1 MDLII
6 VESPSKAK
14 TISKYLKGQYR
25 VDASAGHIRDLPVHT
40 LGVDVKNNYEP
51 KYVNSEGKEDVIRRL
66 VDATKKADRVY
77 LATDPDR
84 EGEAIAWHLQTV
96 LGLDENGDNRIEFN
110 EVSQSAI
117 EKALRAPRQIN
128 YNLVDAQ
135 QARRV
140 LDRLVGYKLSTLLNH
155 KIEDKSGNGKRTL
168 SGGRVQSVA
177 LKLIVEREREITA
190 FKPQEYW
197 NLTAEL
203 RDKAGQFSP
212 FKAMLEKKGTKK
224 YKPASAD
231 ETVAVLE
238 VLANGQFIV
247 SKVKKTVAKS
257 HAPAPFTTSSL
268 QQDAST
274 KLGFT
279 APETMS
285 LAQHL
290 YEGMDTGNGEH
301 IAFITYMRTDSTRV
315 SKEAQEKAIAKIK
328 EVYGD
333 NYAPEKP
340 NYYASKKGAQ
350 DAHEAIRPIDLNMTP
365 ERAKKLLDKKHYTLY
380 KLVYERFLASQM
392 AEAKYNSAQMEIDNS
407 GYIFKA
413 SGKVLLFAG
422 FTAVYQDVSAKTD
435 EDSVDYSKLLPD
447 LKEGD
452 VLDLMQ
458 MQKEQKFTKPPL
470 RYTDASIVKAMEEK
484 GIGRPSTYATIIAKL
499 TQKYVK
505 KDGKYMVPTPI
516 AYDVV
521 DMLVGCFTDVMDVG
535 FTADM
540 ETKLDDIEEG
550 GVDWHSVIGNFYPGF
565 EKNLR
570 KASSYG
576 DELTEEVCGKCGHF
590 MLRRNG
596 KFGKYLACSNYPE
609 CRNILSESEEEISSV
624 RCPKCGQNMVA
635 KSGKFGKFLACPS
648 YPDCKSTMSMPTDE
662 EPKLAGKCPD
672 CGAAMT
678 VRKSKRGKVY
688 YSCLGYPD
696 CKFMSWDIPTGDR
709 CPDCNSAVVT
719 TARGVIKCS
728 NKDCGYKVK
737 TETGKAK
744 SRETIADNAPE
755 FVSSFQAPP
764 VDDYDETAFFPEDFD
779 DNV

>member
-14 TISKYLKGQYR
+14 TINKYLKGKYR

-40 LGVDVKNNYEP
+40 LGVDVKNNFEP

-66 VDATKKADRVY
+66 TDATKKADRVY

-110 EVSQSAI
+110 EVSQRAI
-117 EKALRAPRQIN
+117 EAALQSPRKIN
-128 YNLVDAQ
+128 YSLVDAQ

-155 KIEDKSGNGKRTL
+155 KIEDQNGNGKRTL

-177 LKLIVEREREITA
+177 LRLIVEREREITA

-203 RDKAGQFSP
+203 QDVPKAYAP
-212 FKAMLEKKGTKK
+212 FKSLLEKKGTKK
-224 YKPASAD
+224 YKPSSGE
-231 ETVAVLE
+231 ETAQ
-238 VLANGQFIV
+238 VLAALEKGEFKV
-247 SKVKKTVAKS
+247 VKVKKSIAKS
-257 HAPAPFTTSSL
+257 HAPAPFTTSSM

-279 APETMS
+279 APETMT

-290 YEGMDTGNGEH
+290 YEGIATENGDH
-301 IAFITYMRTDSTRV
+301 IAFITYMRTDSVRV
-315 SKEAQEKAIAKIK
+315 SKEAQAKALERIK
-328 EVYGD
+328 EVYGEE
-333 NYAPEKP
+333 YAPEKP

-350 DAHEAIRPIDLNMTP
+350 DAHEAIRPIDLAMTP
-365 ERAKKLLDKKHYTLY
+365 ERAKKLLDKKHFALY

-392 AEAKYNSAQMEIDNS
+392 AEARYNSAQMEIDNS

-422 FTAVYQDVSAKTD
+422 FTAVYQDVAAKKED
-435 EDSVDYSKLLPD
+435 EDEISSAKLLPD

-452 VLDLMQ
+452 KLSLVS
-458 MQKEQKFTKPPL
+458 MQKEQKFTKPPQ

-484 GIGRPSTYATIIAKL
+484 GIGRPSTYATIISKL
-499 TQKYVK
+499 MQKYVK
-505 KDGKYMVPTPI
+505 KEGKYMVPSPI

-521 DMLVGCFTDVMDVG
+521 DMLVSCFNDVMDVG
-535 FTADM
+535 FTAGM
-540 ETKLDDIEEG
+540 ENKLDDIEEG
-550 GVDWHSVIGNFYPGF
+550 GVEWQKVIGEFYPEF

-570 KASSYG
+570 QASNYG
-576 DELTEEVCGKCGHF
+576 DEQTQEVCGKCGHF
-590 MLRRNG
+590 MIRRVG

-609 CRNILSESEEEISSV
+609 CQNIISENEQQVSGV
-624 RCPKCGQNMVA
+624 RCPKCGEHMVV
-635 KSGKFGKFLACPS
+635 KSGKFGKFLACPR
-648 YPDCKSTMSMPTDE
+648 YPDCKSTMVMPTDE
-662 EPKLAGKCPD
+662 QPKLAGKCPE

-678 VRKSKRGKVY
+678 VRKSKRGKTY

-696 CKFMSWDIPTGDR
+696 CKFMSWDVPTGEK
-709 CPDCNSAVVT
+709 CPTCNQALVK
-719 TARGVIKCS
+719 TARGGVRCS
-728 NKDCGYKVK
+728 NKDCDYKIKGKEAPKAAEMEDDFLPPPIDEAPVYDNYVGY
-737 TETGKAK
+737 
-744 SRETIADNAPE
+744 
-755 FVSSFQAPP
+755 FPP
-764 VDDYDETAFFPEDFD
+764 DYTDEE
-779 DNV
+779 